1 MRKRGLAMFKRIL
14 GIVFVLSALVC
25 IAGCSQETPSA
36 SNESPKGFS
45 QPRAVHAKF
54 EPVNL
59 RKEPDLSEPIVAQ
72 VGPSTGLIVTTETD
86 LWLQVQML
94 SGERGWVM
102 KTWVSEDIES
112 EDIEQDQ
119 EANTGYGCWGK

>member
-1 MRKRGLAMFKRIL
+1 MSKRML
-14 GIVFVLSALVC
+14 GILVFFCAFAF

-36 SNESPKGFS
+36 SDKSPTPSASDKSPKRFS

-59 RKEPDLSEPIVAQ
+59 RREPDLSEPIVAQ
-72 VGPSTGLIVTTETD
+72 VGPSTDLTVTMETD
-86 LWLQVQML
+86 LWLQVQTL

-102 KTWVSEDIES
+102 KTWVSEDI
-112 EDIEQDQ
+112 IENQ
-119 EANTGYGCWGK
+119 EENTGYGCWGE